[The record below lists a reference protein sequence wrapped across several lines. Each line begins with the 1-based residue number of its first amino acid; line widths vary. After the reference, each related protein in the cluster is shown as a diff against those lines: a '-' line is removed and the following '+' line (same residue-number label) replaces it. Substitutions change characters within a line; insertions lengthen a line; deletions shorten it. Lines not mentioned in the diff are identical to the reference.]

1 MLSIRIK
8 SMLDGYKRK
17 TSTTELFL
25 QDLIKVDK
33 FIVLLQEKKDFYKVR
48 NKFCEINDLFTL
60 ECIKEYIETYYLD
73 ILDEDSKELYY
84 LSYNEIKNLNEK
96 ISKER

>member
-17 TSTTELFL
+17 TSSTELFL

-33 FIVLLQEKKDFYKVR
+33 FILIIQEKKDFYKVR
-48 NKFCEINDLFTL
+48 NKFCEINDLFTI
-60 ECIKEYIETYYLD
+60 ECIHGYIETYYLD
-73 ILDEDSKELYY
+73 IFDEDSKELYY
-84 LSYNEIKNLNEK
+84 LSFNEIKILNEK
-96 ISKER
+96 NLKER

>member
-17 TSTTELFL
+17 TSSTELFL

-33 FIVLLQEKKDFYKVR
+33 FIMLLQEKKDFY
-48 NKFCEINDLFTL
+48 NIF
-60 ECIKEYIETYYLD
+60 
-73 ILDEDSKELYY
+73 DSKDKD
-84 LSYNEIKNLNEK
+84 I
-96 ISKER
+96 